1 MIEQIQYMIDVRR
14 DALKQG
20 KSVLQ
25 PLDAYGNS
33 DYKREPL
40 VFNTRTEAMAHKA
53 ANKNQ
58 LFSVYVGNN
67 V

>member
-40 VFNTRTEAMAHKA
+40 VFNTRTEALAHKA
-53 ANKNQ
+53 ANKHQ